1 MIDAAHVP
9 YRPVSPNRK
18 LALVASL
25 ALGVFVGGGGALG
38 WERLFGRVRDPGG
51 LAEASGLSV
60 LGVLSRERSLAAIPR
75 VIAGDPTVPAFED
88 VKSTAMPVV
97 GHFPTNRSRKGTQR
111 ILAAI
116 NDLKDRAKFQFILV
130 ENHTHEGALRKM
142 AQCDIVIDQL
152 TEYGVYGN
160 VAVEG
165 MLMGKVVLSS
175 VNKAFYDHC
184 PVVPITDDGIEAQLL
199 GVLESHD
206 RWAQIGKAGIEYAN
220 AVHDPAR
227 VAQKLLEEYARKL

>member
-1 MIDAAHVP
+1 LREGEADGFRDLAAGEFVATP
-9 YRPVSPNRK
+9 DLRAWSPN
-18 LALVASL
+18 AV
-25 ALGVFVGGGGALG
+25 
-38 WERLFGRVRDPGG
+38 W
-51 LAEASGLSV
+51 
-60 LGVLSRERSLAAIPR
+60 IPNP
-75 VIAGDPTVPAFED
+75 VTVPAFED

-97 GHFPTNRSRKGTQR
+97 GHFPTNRSRKGTDR

-116 NDLKDRAKFQFILV
+116 SDLKDRAKFQFILV
-130 ENHTHEGALRKM
+130 EDHTHEGALRKM

-184 PVVPITDDGIEAQLL
+184 PVMPITDDGIETQLL
-199 GVLESHD
+199 GVLESRD
-206 RWAQIGKAGIEYAN
+206 QWAQIGKAGIEYAN